1 MWETAIKF
9 YYEKQKTFSGPL
21 LKNNFTQL
29 EKTINREFLKE
40 TMELTKEFDNIG
52 NDDASAILTEM
63 RDDIEKFREKL
74 WLIELLATEALI
86 KRPIYFKEITE
97 VCNLSVKL

>member
-1 MWETAIKF
+1 
-9 YYEKQKTFSGPL
+9 
-21 LKNNFTQL
+21 
-29 EKTINREFLKE
+29 
-40 TMELTKEFDNIG
+40 MELTKEFDNIG